1 MPIRGDLQ
9 TMSAAE
15 LLQFLALGEKT
26 GSLEVWSPSTTVR
39 LVFHKG
45 RIVASASSDARQQL
59 GELLV
64 RHKHITEEER
74 RRALDAQQSLGLSFG
89 KLLVKIGAV
98 TEFDLIKV
106 LRMKVENEVTEMFG
120 WHHDAE
126 FVFIANELP
135 TNDYLPLRLD
145 PIALIIE
152 ASRRQ
157 DELQRQNAPAPV
169 PAQPEPQV
177 KATADLNE
185 RAATKRFYVAV
196 QGKNETVS
204 KYHAESCS
212 IAAAKKKKK
221 RLVFETRNEAESM
234 GLFPC
239 STCLPHLVHS
249 GL

>member
-26 GSLEVWSPSTTVR
+26 GSLEVWSPATTVR

-98 TEFDLIKV
+98 TE
-106 LRMKVENEVTEMFG
+106 
-120 WHHDAE
+120 
-126 FVFIANELP
+126 
-135 TNDYLPLRLD
+135 
-145 PIALIIE
+145 
-152 ASRRQ
+152 
-157 DELQRQNAPAPV
+157 
-169 PAQPEPQV
+169 
-177 KATADLNE
+177 
-185 RAATKRFYVAV
+185 
-196 QGKNETVS
+196 
-204 KYHAESCS
+204 
-212 IAAAKKKKK
+212 
-221 RLVFETRNEAESM
+221 
-234 GLFPC
+234 
-239 STCLPHLVHS
+239 
-249 GL
+249 